1 MRYIKYFLIT
11 ALVSNLV
18 SCAHI
23 YGEHGAIKDHNN
35 DYLQAKS
42 IPPLMIPPGYA
53 SSSIHASYPVS
64 DRVDPE
70 IAKKVNLVP
79 PELNNS

>member
-1 MRYIKYFLIT
+1 MRYIKCFLMT
-11 ALVSNLV
+11 VLLCNLA

-23 YGEHGAIKDHNN
+23 YGDHGAIKDHDN
-35 DYLQAKS
+35 DYLNAKS

-64 DRVDPE
+64 DREDPE
-70 IAKKVNLVP
+70 TAKKINLVP